1 MAEDLAE
8 RAQRLLGDGHDLAGT
23 RVGDVAE
30 ALDRLELLRE
40 AVLPD
45 AIEAGVDWWEI
56 VKRVFEQVVR
66 ERGR

>member
-23 RVGDVAE
+23 RVGDVGE